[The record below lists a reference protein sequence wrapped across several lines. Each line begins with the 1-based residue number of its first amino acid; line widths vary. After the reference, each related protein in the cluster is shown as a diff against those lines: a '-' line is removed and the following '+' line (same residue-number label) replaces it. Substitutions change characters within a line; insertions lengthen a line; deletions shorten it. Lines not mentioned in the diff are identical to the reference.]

1 MEWLGMAI
9 STVILTYER
18 EEKITH
24 FEYFFSLFQQ
34 YQHIQISTSISN
46 IINLRINI
54 KKFT

>member
-1 MEWLGMAI
+1 MAI

-18 EEKITH
+18 EEKVIH